1 MKEPIKR
8 YPSHRRLKRILTE
21 QVEISPNQLKQMVSD
36 NGAEVVK
43 VIERDETVDL
53 YLQRSSIGKKFYR
66 FKKKFPFLVIT

>member
-21 QVEISPNQLKQMVSD
+21 QVEIYQLKQMVSD